1 MFASLLKSIICLSTF
16 IVHLISF
23 LFALHTYCL
32 PAQMSYVEK
41 HDNFKMQLLGIYNV
55 NRCFGNMSHFH
66 TQQAS
71 VIILSPT
78 KCPKYQK
85 PHEANGFGAAIIHFG
100 GWLSVNCCGGL
111 KHVQRKALWLLGW
124 LCQYQTRLSVPVSWL
139 SSATLFSAMIT
150 TRMCVS

>member
-1 MFASLLKSIICLSTF
+1 MSASLLKSIICLSIF

-78 KCPKYQK
+78 KRPKYQK

-111 KHVQRKALWLLGW
+111 KHVQRKAL
-124 LCQYQTRLSVPVSWL
+124 
-139 SSATLFSAMIT
+139 
-150 TRMCVS
+150 